1 MKRLLSQ
8 GAAPNALDQ
17 DWDTPLHLAADAGQT
32 EAVKILLQAGADP
45 NARCRDGDTPLHRS
59 LQSTEIAEMLFQAG
73 AKMQPDAR
81 GGTPLHV
88 AAYFNLV
95 PAIPFLLR
103 KGAEID
109 NKEVNGNTPLHEA
122 ARRGS
127 TSAALTL
134 LRNGANHLIEN
145 EQGLTPLELGHQCGH
160 YSLVQQGM
168 QEIETPLHH
177 AACRGNLD
185 EARQLLREKANPNA
199 RDDRGFPPLFY
210 AAMAG
215 HLAMVELLLDHGA
228 DPHIVARFGANA
240 VRSAV
245 GARQIEVLKYLLEQ
259 GIDPYQ
265 EDRIRGGNALH
276 LAARG
281 RSHEAV
287 QLLIQHGLPVNAT
300 DRRGHTPLDYAQQG
314 PGTEHKN
321 ETAQALIAAGG
332 RNNRLLSGAQSFS
345 ERYQDAEIADAI
357 GMLSPY
363 RTIALGRFAT
373 PNLP

>member
-1 MKRLLSQ
+1 
-8 GAAPNALDQ
+8 
-17 DWDTPLHLAADAGQT
+17 
-32 EAVKILLQAGADP
+32 
-45 NARCRDGDTPLHRS
+45 
-59 LQSTEIAEMLFQAG
+59 
-73 AKMQPDAR
+73 MQPDAK
-81 GGTPLHV
+81 GGTPLHF
-88 AAYFNLV
+88 AAHFDLA
-95 PAIPFLLR
+95 PAILFLLE

-109 NKEVNGNTPLHEA
+109 IKELDGNTPLHEA
-122 ARRGS
+122 ARKGS

-145 EQGLTPLELGHQCGH
+145 NQGLTPLELGHQCGH
-160 YSLVQQGM
+160 YSLVHQGI

-177 AACRGNLD
+177 AACRGNLA
-185 EARQLLREKANPNA
+185 EARQLLKEKANPNA

-210 AAMAG
+210 AIMVG
-215 HLAMVELLLDHGA
+215 HLAMVKLLLEQGA
-228 DPHIVARFGANA
+228 DPHTVARFGANA

-245 GARQIEVLKYLLEQ
+245 GARQIDVLKYLLEQ

-265 EDRIRGGNALH
+265 EDRVRGGNALH

-287 QLLIQHGLPVNAT
+287 QLLIQHGVPVNAT

-332 RNNRLLSGAQSFS
+332 RNNRLLSGAQLFN
-345 ERYQDAEIADAI
+345 ERSQDAYMAEAI

-373 PNLP
+373 PN